1 MTSNQPGGSSILSRG
16 AKIFLK
22 LYMKLSELFEDLALP
37 FDMEDELPDFKN
49 PEYSKSVGTMNG
61 NIIWGSRY
69 YGSNF
74 DAYGILDDDKNPL
87 AVLIIQTHQ
96 RLYTGKKC
104 QQIEKVWVDSNHRNK
119 AYATSL
125 IGFVIRKLKTPL
137 ISNRLLT
144 DDGIKLYKSYLKNK
158 TFDISVYDF
167 KNKKL
172 IDEPTDL
179 FSLPNSYQFILEKEM
194 LAHQDDRLFEEEF
207 GELKIYSGEFD

>member
-1 MTSNQPGGSSILSRG
+1 MN
-16 AKIFLK
+16 
-22 LYMKLSELFEDLALP
+22 LSELFEDTALP
-37 FDMEDELPDFKN
+37 FDMEDGLPDFKN
-49 PEYSKSVGTMNG
+49 SQYSKKIGTMNG
-61 NIIWGSRY
+61 NDIWGSRY

-74 DAYGILDDDKNPL
+74 DAYGILDDNKNPL

-96 RLYTGKKC
+96 RLYNGKKC
-104 QQIEKVWVDSNHRNK
+104 QQIEKTWVDSDHRNK

-179 FSLPNSYQFILEKEM
+179 FNLPNYYQFILEKEI
-194 LAHQDDRLFEEEF
+194 LAHQDDRLEEPIFKEM
-207 GELKIYSGEFD
+207 KIYDNTLD